1 MRRRLYFVLPDL
13 DSARAMMKEM
23 LLARVDSRHVQFLA
37 KRDALPA
44 DLPDAS
50 VLQKTDVVHGA
61 ELGIII
67 GGAAGVIGGIIVVM
81 LPPEGMSL
89 PLVAILI
96 GALIGALFGAW
107 SGSMVAAAAPNTR
120 LRRFQPD
127 IEDGKVLMMVK
138 VRLQR
143 VREIG
148 DLVQQRHPEAIP
160 GGIEP
165 TIPAFP

>member
-1 MRRRLYFVLPDL
+1 
-13 DSARAMMKEM
+13 MMKEM
-23 LLARVDSRHVQFLA
+23 LLARVDSRHIQFLA
-37 KRDALPA
+37 RRDTLPP

-50 VLQKTDVVHGA
+50 VLEKTDVVHGA

-127 IEDGKVLMMVK
+127 IENGKVLMMVK

-143 VREIG
+143 VREIS
-148 DLVQQRHPEAIP
+148 DLVQQRHPEAVH

>member
-1 MRRRLYFVLPDL
+1 MRRRLYFVLPDV

-23 LLARVDSRHVQFLA
+23 LLARVDSRHIQFLA
-37 KRDALPA
+37 RRDTLPA

-61 ELGIII
+61 ELGVII

-120 LRRFQPD
+120 LRRFQSD
-127 IEDGKVLMMVK
+127 IENGKVLMMVK

-143 VREIG
+143 VREIS
-148 DLVQQRHPEAIP
+148 DLVQQRHPEAVH
-160 GGIEP
+160 GGTEP